1 MAVNNRQNNL
11 FAAEDWEVAYQAYSQ
26 VNFQAYDFETIRT
39 AMIEYIRTNFPENFN
54 DYIESSEF
62 IAIIELLA
70 YLAQS
75 IAFRMDVN
83 TRENFLETAER
94 KDSVFKLARQ
104 LGYNPK
110 RNIAASGLLKV
121 ISVNTTE
128 PLTDSAGTQI
138 GNRTISWNDANNPD
152 AYEQF
157 ITVMNSAFGNVN
169 RFSKPVK
176 TGSINDIITD
186 LYEINTPINSPF
198 VYKFNKNING
208 VSRDFEIV
216 NADFEDNNFFYEK
229 HPDPSNNFG
238 IIHRNDG
245 LGLSSANNGFFLM
258 FKQGLLQSETYN
270 FEEPVENR
278 RQVIGSAGINETD
291 VYFQQINDIGSVISK
306 WKKIP
311 NTVGQTLQYN
321 TLAKSSPL
329 LYAVQN
335 LGTGGVELQFADGN
349 FANVPVG
356 NFRAFYRTSA
366 NERYSIQP
374 DDMGNVP
381 ITITYNTQTG
391 EQYVLTITCR
401 LQTAINNA
409 LPEETL
415 AGIKERAPQAFYAQ
429 DRMVSA
435 QDYQVLPLAKSTNIR
450 KLKVTNKTHAGHS
463 RYIDITDPT
472 STFQTTTSIAED
484 GALYKE
490 SVSGSG
496 TFIIDNNNTA
506 EEQIE
511 KTIPLYL
518 KNLEL
523 RDFIYSD
530 YRDLWIQ
537 ANPNKF
543 LLDQYGMVW
552 NTLPKTNEND
562 TGYITE
568 TFTSLGTISDVNIAN
583 KNLAL
588 IQPGHMMKFVNPDDI
603 TQYQWVKIVSIR
615 DNGRRVSSSTTADGP
630 FRLSENVKQGWEPK
644 EIITTL
650 RSRFYEVEQALI
662 ESAINKKQT
671 FGIGYDA
678 TLDSFYVIN
687 SNDIDKTNSFDI
699 ENAKD
704 TSGNGRDRS
713 WIMKFTYESID
724 ALSFRYNVEL
734 RGTRYLFESYEDV
747 RFYNIN
753 ENRIVDSFTGR
764 AKYDTLELTTFNTKG
779 STVESFEWRDT
790 TSTPDFVGDQWYST
804 SDGVTFTDIPLK
816 SRSTRFDQVEVEVSS
831 NFGLFQNADSSA
843 NNFVRNH
850 IIKLG
855 TNFDTS
861 DVNSKINVTI
871 ANNTGKIHSLPN
883 SLNIDFTSSTFGF
896 NLLDNNGNIS
906 YKHDNTVYT
915 AGNASNMGGGHI
927 YVANANVSAQ
937 TGTLVVT
944 NFDDNRHYAIDSS
957 GLSSKDVLTI
967 NYIKAKEK
975 LEKPITWSAVKS
987 FVYQDGHTDAR
998 KVQVT
1003 PHNTTNDDSPDNPIQ
1018 FKDFVGPN
1026 DIVLFEDFNS
1036 FDGYTYTKPVK
1047 AGILDLRREEGVNFS
1062 GTFDKIAGNST
1073 GNAADLTG
1081 TYYNVADYDF
1091 FLVRRES
1098 IIDTFDNVA
1107 GKLHNKKVYAED
1119 TEKVYLMSYSSTNLN
1134 VVNHYESSTHRA
1146 KRGKSFTQNT
1156 KDTTKEQVIFKWN
1169 HIANNDM
1176 RIDPSI
1182 SNIHELFVLT
1192 DTYNDQVQSYL
1203 KVPGTAW
1210 PEEPTTL
1217 ELETEFQDL
1226 DTYKAA
1232 SDQLLY
1238 KSGRFKLLFG
1248 DDASSELQARFKVV
1262 RLPGTSLSDNE
1273 IKTNVV
1279 SAINKYF
1286 NIDNWEFGDT
1296 FYFTELSSYIH
1307 QQVGN
1312 TIGSIVIVPKKSNGV
1327 FGDLF
1332 QVKCDSDELF
1342 LSTATVDDIDIVDKI
1357 TKENIR
1363 PQSSTP
1369 TFTSYKNPTSD
1380 VGPFAINGY
1389 YPLYPTEEAANFA
1402 GNGTSHSH
1410 EFFGKIFYMPNGITI
1425 YHGNYVEET
1434 GTTNTSATSD
1444 NITNNTISGSGAANS
1459 GSDSTGDSGY

>member
-11 FAAEDWEVAYQAYSQ
+11 FAAEDWDVAYQAYSQ

-39 AMIEYIRTNFPENFN
+39 AMVDYIRTNFPENFN

-121 ISVNTTE
+121 LSVNTTE

-138 GNRTISWNDANNPD
+138 GNREITWNDANNPD

-198 VYKFNKNING
+198 VYKFKKDING

-229 HPDPSNNFG
+229 HPDPANNFG

-245 LGLSSANNGFFLM
+245 LGLSSSNNGFFLM
-258 FKQGLLQSETYN
+258 FKQGQLQSETFN

-278 RQVIGSAGINETD
+278 RQVVGSTGVNETD
-291 VYFQQINDIGSVISK
+291 VYFQQINTTGSVLSK
-306 WKKIP
+306 WKRIP
-311 NTVGQTLQYN
+311 NTVGQTLQFN
-321 TLAKSSPL
+321 TLAQNSPL

-356 NFRAFYRTSA
+356 NFRAFFRQSA

-381 ITITYNTQTG
+381 ITITYNTQKG

-472 STFQTTTSIAED
+472 STFQTTASIAED

-496 TFIIDNNNTA
+496 SFIIDNNNTA

-511 KTIPLYL
+511 KTLPLYL

-523 RDFIYSD
+523 RDFVYSD
-530 YRDLWIQ
+530 FRDAWVK

-543 LLDQYGMVW
+543 MLDQYGIVW

-562 TGYITE
+562 TGYLTE
-568 TFTSLGTISDVNIAN
+568 TFTNLGTISDVNIAN
-583 KNLAL
+583 QNLAL
-588 IQPGHMMKFVNPDDI
+588 IQPGHMIKFVNPDDI
-603 TQYQWVKIVSIR
+603 SQIQWVKIVSVR

-630 FRLSENVKQGWEPK
+630 FRLSENVKQGWLGK

-650 RSRFYEVEQALI
+650 RSRFFEVEQSQI
-662 ESAINKKQT
+662 KNAIDKKQT
-671 FGIGYDA
+671 FGVGYDA
-678 TLDSFYVIN
+678 TLDNFYVIN
-687 SNDIDKTNSFDI
+687 SNDIDKTGTFDI
-699 ENAKD
+699 GNAKD

-724 ALSFRYNVEL
+724 TLTFRYNVEL

-764 AKYDTLELTTFNTKG
+764 AKYDTLELTTFNTEG
-779 STVESFEWRDT
+779 STVEKFEWRDT
-790 TSTPDFVGDQWYST
+790 STVPDFIGDKWYST
-804 SDGVTFTDIPLK
+804 SDGVTFNDIPLK
-816 SRSTRFDQVEVEVSS
+816 SRAIRFDQVEVEVTS
-831 NFGLFQNADSSA
+831 NFGLFQSGDSTA

-850 IIKLG
+850 TIKLG

-861 DVNSKINVTI
+861 DVNSKVNVTI
-871 ANNTGKIHSLPN
+871 ANNTGLVHSLPD
-883 SLNIDFTSSTFGF
+883 SLNIDFTASTFGF

-906 YKHDNTVYT
+906 YKHNNTVYT

-927 YVANANVSAQ
+927 YVANANVSTQ
-937 TGTLVVT
+937 TGTLVIT
-944 NFDDNRHYAIDSS
+944 NFDTNRHYAIDSS
-957 GLSSKDVLTI
+957 GLSSKDVVTI
-967 NYIKAKEK
+967 DYIKSKDK
-975 LEKPITWSAVKS
+975 LEKPIVWSAVKS
-987 FVYQDGHTDAR
+987 FVYSDGHTDAR

-1018 FKDFVGPN
+1018 FKDFVGAK
-1026 DIVLFEDFNS
+1026 DIVIFEDFSS
-1036 FDGYTYTKPVK
+1036 FDGYTYTKPIK

-1073 GNAADLTG
+1073 GNASDLTG
-1081 TYYNVADYDF
+1081 TYYNVSDYDY
-1091 FLVRRES
+1091 FLVKKELV
-1098 IIDTFDNVA
+1098 IDTFDNKA

-1119 TEKVYLMSYSSTNLN
+1119 TGKVYLMSYSSTDQA

-1146 KRGKSFTQNT
+1146 KVGKSFTQNT
-1156 KDTTKEQVIFKWN
+1156 KDSTQNGVIFKWT

-1182 SNIHELFVLT
+1182 SNVHELFVLT
-1192 DTYNDQVQSYL
+1192 DTYFEQVQSYIN
-1203 KVPGTAW
+1203 VPGTAW

-1217 ELETEFQDL
+1217 ELETEFQNL
-1226 DTYKAA
+1226 NTFKSA

-1248 DDASSELQARFKVV
+1248 DDAPSELQARFKVV

-1273 IKTNVV
+1273 IKTNIVK
-1279 SAINKYF
+1279 AINKYF
-1286 NIDNWEFGDT
+1286 SIDNWEFGDT

-1312 TIGSIVIVPKKSNGV
+1312 TIGSIVIVPKKANGV

-1332 QVKCDSDELF
+1332 QVRCDSDELF
-1342 LSTATVDDIDIVDKI
+1342 LSTAKVDDIDIVDKI
-1357 TKENIR
+1357 TKDNIK
-1363 PQSSTP
+1363 PQSATP
-1369 TFTSYKNPTSD
+1369 TFTSYKNPTSEI
-1380 VGPFAINGY
+1380 GPFAINGY

-1410 EFFGKIFYMPNGITI
+1410 EFFGKTFYMPNGITVF
-1425 YHGNYVEET
+1425 HGNYVEET
-1434 GTTNTSATSD
+1434 GTSNVSSTSD
-1444 NITNNTISGSGAANS
+1444 NVTNNTISGSSATSS
-1459 GSDSTGDSGY
+1459 GSDSSGGSGY